1 MRLIR
6 NVLAFISGDKGKDGF
21 TFSLGE
27 EKYPLSQ
34 ELLDSR
40 GLKLLAGELR
50 WPKDNFFRG
59 YSLPAELPGHL
70 KNLERTPTLSHNSFF

>member
-1 MRLIR
+1 MKMINIQCLDCKQESVQSIHFYESEI
-6 NVLAFISGDKGKDGF
+6 VHVKDDF
-21 TFSLGE
+21 TFSLAE

-50 WPKDNFFRG
+50 
-59 YSLPAELPGHL
+59 LA
-70 KNLERTPTLSHNSFF
+70 

>member
-6 NVLAFISGDKGKDGF
+6 NALAFISGDKGKGDF

-50 WPKDNFFRG
+50 
-59 YSLPAELPGHL
+59 LA
-70 KNLERTPTLSHNSFF
+70 